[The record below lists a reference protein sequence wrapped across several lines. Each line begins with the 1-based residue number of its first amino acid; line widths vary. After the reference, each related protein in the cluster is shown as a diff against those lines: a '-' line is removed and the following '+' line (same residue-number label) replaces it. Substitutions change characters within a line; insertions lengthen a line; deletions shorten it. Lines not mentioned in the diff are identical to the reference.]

1 MRHLGVLTMQK
12 FIDIALVVLKIFKAV
27 KPTIFLMKFDTKQAY
42 VNGVKGKN
50 ARVHPGNFCS

>member
-1 MRHLGVLTMQK
+1 MQK
-12 FIDIALVVLKIFKAV
+12 FIDIALVILKIFKAV

-50 ARVHPGNFCS
+50 ARVHPRNFCS